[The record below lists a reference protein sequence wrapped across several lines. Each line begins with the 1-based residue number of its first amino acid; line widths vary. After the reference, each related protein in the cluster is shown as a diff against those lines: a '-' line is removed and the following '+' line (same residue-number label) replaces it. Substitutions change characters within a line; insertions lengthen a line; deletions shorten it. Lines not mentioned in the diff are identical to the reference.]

1 MPQESERSESLAVA
15 ASERVR
21 AIVQAAEAS
30 AAEIERAAHHDAER
44 IRAEAAQSTHGLL
57 ERLQGL
63 EEELAALVED
73 LRGGAGRIATEL
85 ASLQEEVGRMSGG
98 SAAQQPAAAPA
109 PARPREPATPPAP
122 EPAPEPEPEPAP
134 RPAAAVA
141 PPAKP
146 AGAGKDEDV
155 EGARLVALD
164 MALSG
169 KSRAEADRFL
179 SEHYELPDRAA
190 LLDDVYSSAGSQ
202 S

>member
-1 MPQESERSESLAVA
+1 MPQDSERSESLAVA

-30 AAEIERAAHHDAER
+30 AAEIERAAHQDAER

-63 EEELAALVED
+63 EQELAALVED

-85 ASLQEEVGRMSGG
+85 ASLQEEVGRMSEG
-98 SAAQQPAAAPA
+98 STSAPKPTAAPEPAAP
-109 PARPREPATPPAP
+109 PVPATPPAP
-122 EPAPEPEPEPAP
+122 EPAPEPVPQ
-134 RPAAAVA
+134 PAAAVA

-169 KSRAEADRFL
+169 KSREEADRFL
-179 SEHYELPDRAA
+179 SEHYELPDRAE

>member
-85 ASLQEEVGRMSGG
+85 ASLQEEVGRMSG
-98 SAAQQPAAAPA
+98 APQPAAAPA

-122 EPAPEPEPEPAP
+122 GPEPAP
-134 RPAAAVA
+134 QPAAAVA

-169 KSRAEADRFL
+169 KSREEADQFL

-190 LLDDVYSSAGSQ
+190 LLDDVYASAGSQ

>member
-1 MPQESERSESLAVA
+1 MPQESQRSESLAVA

-30 AAEIERAAHHDAER
+30 AAEIERAAHQDAER
-44 IRAEAAQSTHGLL
+44 IRADAAQSTHGLL

-63 EEELAALVED
+63 EQELAALVED

-98 SAAQQPAAAPA
+98 SAGPQPAAAPA
-109 PARPREPATPPAP
+109 PARPPEPATPPAP
-122 EPAPEPEPEPAP
+122 APEPTPQ
-134 RPAAAVA
+134 PAASVA

-146 AGAGKDEDV
+146 GGAAKDEDV

-169 KSRAEADRFL
+169 KSREEADQFL

>member
-30 AAEIERAAHHDAER
+30 AAEIERAAHQDAER

-98 SAAQQPAAAPA
+98 SAAPQPAAAPA
-109 PARPREPATPPAP
+109 PARPREAATPPAP
-122 EPAPEPEPEPAP
+122 EPAPEPAP

-141 PPAKP
+141 PPAKS

-179 SEHYELPDRAA
+179 SEHYDLPDRAA

>member
-30 AAEIERAAHHDAER
+30 AAEIERAAQQDAER

-63 EEELAALVED
+63 EQELAALVED

-98 SAAQQPAAAPA
+98 SAAPQPATAPE
-109 PARPREPATPPAP
+109 PARPSVPATPPAP
-122 EPAPEPEPEPAP
+122 EPAPEPAP
-134 RPAAAVA
+134 QPAAAVA

-169 KSRAEADRFL
+169 KSREEADRFL
-179 SEHYELPDRAA
+179 SEHYELPDRAE